1 MVRDLTTAVKTELT
15 ATKKEPIFLFEAL
28 FDSGPLRLWTGYGDI
43 PWDGKTWSGSGHLLS
58 ISPIEETTDVQ
69 APGVVLILSG
79 VPSSILTLVD
89 GEDYQGRTCSIF
101 FGFLNASGV
110 VIVDPYEVIRGLMD
124 VMEDVEDG
132 VTATVTLRIENALV
146 DLERPVERRYTPE
159 DQKLVDASD
168 TFFDYVA
175 DLQERPIVGKV

>member
-1 MVRDLTTAVKTELT
+1 ME
-15 ATKKEPIFLFEAL
+15 
-28 FDSGPLRLWTGYGDI
+28 
-43 PWDGKTWSGSGHLLS
+43 
-58 ISPIEETTDVQ
+58 ISPIEETTSIQ
-69 APGVVLILSG
+69 APGTVLKLSG

-89 GEDYQGRTCSIF
+89 GEDYQGRVCRIYL
-101 FGFLNASGV
+101 GFLNSSGA
-110 VIVDPYEVIRGLMD
+110 VIADTYEIFRGLMD

-132 VTATVTLRIENALV
+132 VTATVTLRAENALV

-159 DQKLVDASD
+159 DQKLVDATD